1 MSLQISKN
9 ANPNYLAK
17 VVKLKGLQ
25 KHPGA
30 DRLQTVVIDFQ
41 TVITGM
47 EAKEGD
53 IYIYFPVECTINTSF
68 LSITNS
74 FRDKTF
80 NDDSEKTGFFESNG
94 RVKAVRLRGEQSCGY
109 LVPKNVVEDFAN
121 FLIHDS
127 FVGTEFDTIN
137 GIKLLEKYVIKE
149 SVSGANKNKT
159 ASKLSRLIEGQVR
172 LHVDTENLRKN
183 VHKIKPSDLIS
194 VTYKT
199 HGTSYW
205 VGNVLVKKQLNWF
218 EKLAKKIGL
227 NIVDT
232 EYDLIYG
239 SRNVVKNK
247 SVEDPKNKEHFYGYD
262 LWKDIKD
269 EIGHTIPKGYTIYGE
284 YLGFDKNGKHIQKNY
299 DYGCKPNSGKIEV
312 YRITHTTPDGIVTE
326 LNNPQIR
333 EFCSKNGL
341 NASYFFYFGEAKE
354 LYPDLKAY
362 LGDDDLE
369 DWHRSLISR
378 LEKDFNEKPC
388 FMCANKVPE
397 EGIVLRKESLFHC
410 ESYKLKSFA
419 FLEAESKELDKGEK
433 NIEDE
438 S

>member
-53 IYIYFPVECTINTSF
+53 IYIYFPVECTINTNF

-159 ASKLSRLIEGQVR
+159 ASKLSRLVEGQVR
-172 LHVDTENLRKN
+172 LHVNTENLRKN

-205 VGNVLVKKQLNWF
+205 VGNVLVKKQLNWL

-232 EYDLIYG
+232 EYDLVYG
-239 SRNVVKNK
+239 SRNVIKNK

-341 NASYFFYFGEAKE
+341 NASYFFYFGRADE
-354 LYPDLKAY
+354 LYPDLKPY
-362 LGDDDLE
+362 IGEYDLE

-378 LEKDFNEKPC
+378 LEKDFNEKLC
-388 FMCANKVPE
+388 FMCENKVPE

>member
-159 ASKLSRLIEGQVR
+159 ASKLSRLVEGQVR

-194 VTYKT
+194 ITYKT

-239 SRNVVKNK
+239 SRNVVKNA
-247 SVEDPKNKEHFYGYD
+247 
-262 LWKDIKD
+262 
-269 EIGHTIPKGYTIYGE
+269 
-284 YLGFDKNGKHIQKNY
+284 
-299 DYGCKPNSGKIEV
+299 NSK
-312 YRITHTTPDGIVTE
+312 
-326 LNNPQIR
+326 
-333 EFCSKNGL
+333 
-341 NASYFFYFGEAKE
+341 
-354 LYPDLKAY
+354 
-362 LGDDDLE
+362 
-369 DWHRSLISR
+369 
-378 LEKDFNEKPC
+378 
-388 FMCANKVPE
+388 
-397 EGIVLRKESLFHC
+397 
-410 ESYKLKSFA
+410 
-419 FLEAESKELDKGEK
+419 
-433 NIEDE
+433 
-438 S
+438 